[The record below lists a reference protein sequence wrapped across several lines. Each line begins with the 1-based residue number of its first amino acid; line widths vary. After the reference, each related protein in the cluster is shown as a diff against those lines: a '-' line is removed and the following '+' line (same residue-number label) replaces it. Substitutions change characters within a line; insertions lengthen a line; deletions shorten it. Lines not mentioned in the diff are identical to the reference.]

1 MAEVLFRD
9 LGIMDYKETWDY
21 QEELFGKWME
31 YKRKLGQASRVGQG
45 GQGSQMDQ
53 GNQGEQG
60 SQRNPG
66 TSAVPGDPPL
76 QYLLFVE
83 HPHVYTLGKSGDE
96 TNMLIHKD
104 FLEKINATYYKINRG
119 GDITYHGPGQ
129 IVGYPILDLESHRM
143 GLRSYIGFL
152 EESIIALCRKYG
164 IEASQTTEATGVWID
179 EDHPHKARKICAIG
193 VRTSRYVTMHGFAF
207 NVNTDLDY
215 FTYINPCGFQE
226 RGVTSMEKELGKK
239 MDMEQVKAEL
249 KEILLNRLKIER

>member
-21 QEELFGKWME
+21 QEELFGKWIE
-31 YKRKLGQASRVGQG
+31 YKRKAGQEVSG
-45 GQGSQMDQ
+45 GQGSQE
-53 GNQGEQG
+53 GQG
-60 SQRNPG
+60 SEERQGSEGIREEQSYP
-66 TSAVPGDPPL
+66 AEPGDPPV

-96 TNMLIHKD
+96 TNMLIHKE
-104 FLEKINATYYKINRG
+104 FLKKINATYYKINRG

-152 EESIIALCRKYG
+152 EESIIELCRSYG
-164 IEASQTTEATGVWID
+164 IEATQSSEATGVWID

-239 MDMEQVKAEL
+239 MDMEQVKSEL
-249 KEILLNRLKIER
+249 KEILLNRLNTER